1 METVAARVEIQRPL
15 APEDAARAD
24 FHALLA
30 ALLQRAPDARML
42 ATLAVAPP
50 IEGGSEAL
58 AKAWS
63 DLVAASAVMDPE
75 AAAEE
80 YETLFVGVGKA
91 KVSIY
96 SGWYTSALWTEP
108 ARVRV
113 IEALASLGLARPA
126 GVTEPEDHFA
136 TLFETMRVLVA
147 GGAGRG
153 PASLAEQKRFWEAH
167 VKPGVGHFLA
177 AVGEAPEAN
186 YYRRVAAVG
195 EAFVGIENESF
206 NLG

>member
-96 SGWYTSALWTEP
+96 
-108 ARVRV
+108 
-113 IEALASLGLARPA
+113 
-126 GVTEPEDHFA
+126 
-136 TLFETMRVLVA
+136 
-147 GGAGRG
+147 
-153 PASLAEQKRFWEAH
+153 
-167 VKPGVGHFLA
+167 
-177 AVGEAPEAN
+177 
-186 YYRRVAAVG
+186 
-195 EAFVGIENESF
+195 
-206 NLG
+206 